1 MVGESEKEMVLCKL
15 KARHALSGFDDGKEP
30 EVSESRKALE
40 AEKERNK
47 SQESPEERQCSQHLD
62 FSQVEAHLTF

>member
-1 MVGESEKEMVLCKL
+1 MVGESEKEIVLCKL
-15 KARHALSGFDDGKEP
+15 KARHALSGFDDGKGP

-47 SQESPEERQCSQHLD
+47 SQESPEER
-62 FSQVEAHLTF
+62 